1 MESASLSQPS
11 PSYSSPASPRT
22 LPTHVLE
29 IDDNDAH
36 TGGNSHDAPSRR
48 DRHSGA
54 GLAGLRDRVEGRISG
69 RSMLSSP
76 RPVVDTNPTADGPRG
91 PYVQLDPAES
101 NGHGARHTRPL
112 GWWGHLAH
120 WWRELLSFDSP
131 YRASG
136 SVLRAKAYRKKLIT
150 LVASAAF
157 LIVVLAVFLAF
168 SVANSNLGQELYIL
182 LIFMLLILSIV
193 FFHSLIRF
201 FMAIGRG
208 SQFTGNHIPHNVGPS
223 GYAQPERPIPVVLA
237 GDEELLAESHR
248 SAQEKIPPPPPAYGL
263 WRSSVRINPDLLY
276 WQRVEERA
284 RSSKKSDRA
293 SRGANK
299 TTAPRPPSYTSD
311 DGIDYVVEAQPRSL
325 TQQPGSED
333 PARH

>member
-1 MESASLSQPS
+1 MESASLSQPL
-11 PSYSSPASPRT
+11 PSYSSPAASRT

-29 IDDNDAH
+29 VDD
-36 TGGNSHDAPSRR
+36 GNSHDAPSRSNR
-48 DRHSGA
+48 RSGA
-54 GLAGLRDRVEGRISG
+54 GLARLRDRVEDRIS
-69 RSMLSSP
+69 RRPVLSSP

-91 PYVQLDPAES
+91 PYAQLDSAER
-101 NGHGARHTRPL
+101 HGGGVRHRPV
-112 GWWGHLAH
+112 GWWGHFAH

-131 YRASG
+131 YRSSG

-208 SQFTGNHIPHNVGPS
+208 SQLTGNHIPHNVGPS

-248 SAQEKIPPPPPAYGL
+248 SAQEKVPPPPPAYGL

-284 RSSKKSDRA
+284 RSSKKADRA
-293 SRGANK
+293 SRGAHK

-311 DGIDYVVEAQPRSL
+311 DGVDYVVDAQPRSL
-325 TQQPGSED
+325 AQQPGPED
-333 PARH
+333 TVRH